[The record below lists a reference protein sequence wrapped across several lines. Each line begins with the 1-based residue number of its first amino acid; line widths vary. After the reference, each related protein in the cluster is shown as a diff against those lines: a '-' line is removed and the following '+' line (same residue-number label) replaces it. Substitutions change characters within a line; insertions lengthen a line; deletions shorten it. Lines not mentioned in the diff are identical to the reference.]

1 MAENKKSFILYA
13 DLIHTFE
20 KLPDEIAGKLMK
32 IILNYVNDKNPVV
45 DDLLLQIAFEPI
57 KLQLK
62 RDLMK
67 WDEFKKRQSENGKRG
82 GRPAKKRK
90 PKNPSLLNE
99 SQKSLND
106 TVNVTVI
113 DNDII
118 LNGEVKFPIKENFP
132 NMPKIEDVGDL
143 PELKINSAI
152 ELLKITKQTDAT
164 VNDITTLWKV
174 FKIQNLTGKRY
185 YSDVEAV
192 HSHFLNWVP
201 LKDIKKIKQ
210 ENNVSTARKIE
221 DEKAARIL
229 GIR

>member
-1 MAENKKSFILYA
+1 MADNKKSFILYA

-118 LNGEVKFPIKENFP
+118 LNREVKFPIKENFP
-132 NMPKIEDVGDL
+132 NMPKVEDVGEL
-143 PELKINSAI
+143 PELKINSSI
-152 ELLKITKQTDAT
+152 ELLRITQQTDAT
-164 VNDITTLWKV
+164 KTDIEKLWVV
-174 FKIQNLTGKRY
+174 FKIQNLTGKKY
-185 YSDVEAV
+185 YADVEAV
-192 HSHFLNWVP
+192 HSHFINWVKTQRITKPIRAPEKEKQSTP
-201 LKDIKKIKQ
+201 LR
-210 ENNVSTARKIE
+210 TADYYK
-221 DEKAARIL
+221 
-229 GIR
+229 